1 MKTTVAETQ
10 KTVPAKKLPGLLK
23 KSYTQKQFEKKILKK
38 IYVAADKEFINN
50 YFTADADKTGS
61 VRIPKNSE
69 IVKADFIR
77 LKSVAKEIRQQK
89 FGIKL
94 IPLAA
99 VAGAIVALCVVVA
112 VFKNIIVRRAIVGG
126 MQSAFQAKTDIGYL
140 DFKPFDAKLTIKDLQ
155 QANKNDVMKN
165 IFQVGEITV
174 DFNLTELLRGKFD
187 AENITVADVL
197 IGTDRK
203 TSGYIPVKQKREEK
217 QNENRIADMQK
228 ALLADVQKTLSDTF
242 AEYNPETIIKN
253 VESNLKSPAMAESAK
268 ETIEATVAKWK
279 DTPES
284 MEKSIRE
291 FSASVDSLI
300 KTDWAGVKDPV
311 KLKAALDAINAAAAQ
326 GKNIKEQTE
335 KIAGEFKSDAATAER
350 LAKDISG
357 AIASDKALIDKE
369 IAKFKALKNDGIG
382 GVFNKV
388 LTAFMYNLFGTYY
401 PYVQKG
407 IDTALQFKSKAPA
420 SPSKKKAKKASRRM
434 KGTDIYYKNDNVPK
448 FLIENAYGS
457 GADWS
462 VSAKEVSSDP
472 DKRGK
477 PAELAAAFAVKGIE
491 NAVSAVIDGRS
502 KTDNPLVA
510 AQYTGTGFPL
520 SLKIDDAYALDAQ
533 SSALRCAVRGDD
545 DGSFNVQ
552 GSVDMS
558 GMKITTPSFEP
569 APVHEIY
576 RKATDRFTALRVGFN
591 AGYTPESGVTLSL
604 DTDAA
609 ERFAAVFQ
617 NMLASELSSITASA
631 REKVNELLSEKT
643 GGVSDEIAKLFDIQN
658 GIKLQEANF
667 GDMNAALEKAQ
678 RDILKQLAGQT
689 GSDAVQKAAGALKG
703 LFGR

>member
-1 MKTTVAETQ
+1 MKTTVAKTQ

-434 KGTDIYYKNDNVPK
+434 KGTDIYYKNDNIPK

-569 APVHEIY
+569 APVYEIY

>member
-10 KTVPAKKLPGLLK
+10 KTVLAKKLPGLLK

-77 LKSVAKEIRQQK
+77 LKTIAKEIRQQK
-89 FGIKL
+89 FGVKL

-99 VAGAIVALCVVVA
+99 LIGAIVAVCVVVGM
-112 VFKNIIVRRAIVGG
+112 FKNIIVKRAIVAG

-140 DFKPFDAKLTIKDLQ
+140 DFQIFGAKLTIKDLQ

-165 IFQVGEITV
+165 IFQVGEITF

-197 IGTDRK
+197 IGTERK
-203 TSGYIPVKQKREEK
+203 TSGYIPIKQKREEK
-217 QNENRIADMQK
+217 QNESRIADMQK
-228 ALLADVQKTLSDTF
+228 ALLADVQKTLFDTF
-242 AEYNPETIIKN
+242 AEYNPQTIIKN
-253 VESNLKSPAMAESAK
+253 VESNLKSPAMAESTKTA
-268 ETIEATVAKWK
+268 IEETVAKWK
-279 DTPES
+279 DTPQS

-291 FSASVDSLI
+291 FSSSVDTLV

-311 KLKAALDAINAAAAQ
+311 KLKEALDAINAAVVQ
-326 GKNIKEQTE
+326 GKNIKTQTE
-335 KIAGEFKSDAATAER
+335 KIAADFKSDTEKAER
-350 LAKDISG
+350 LSKEIGA

-369 IAKFKALKNDGIG
+369 IAKFKTLKNDGIG
-382 GVFNKV
+382 GIFNKV

-407 IDTALQFKSKAPA
+407 IDTALQFKSKAAPKPA
-420 SPSKKKAKKASRRM
+420 KKKAKKVSRRM
-434 KGTDIYYKNDNVPK
+434 KGTDIYYKNDTVPK
-448 FLIENAYGS
+448 FLIEKAYGS
-457 GADWS
+457 GANWS
-462 VSAKEVSSDP
+462 VSAKEISSDP

-477 PAELAAAFAVKGIE
+477 PAELSAAFAVKGID
-491 NAVSAVIDGRS
+491 NAISAVIDGRR
-502 KTDNPLVA
+502 KTDNPLLSA
-510 AQYTGTGFPL
+510 KYSGSGFPL
-520 SLKIDDAYALDAQ
+520 SLKIDDAYSLAAH
-533 SSALRCAVRGDD
+533 SSALSCTVLGDD
-545 DGSFNVQ
+545 DGSFRVQ
-552 GSVDMS
+552 GAIDMS
-558 GMKITTPSFEP
+558 GMKIATPSFEP
-569 APVHEIY
+569 APVYEIY
-576 RKATDRFTALRVGFN
+576 RKAAERFTALKVGFT
-591 AGYTPESGVTLSL
+591 AGYVLESGITLSI

-609 ERFAAVFQ
+609 ERFAEVFQ
-617 NMLASELSSITASA
+617 SMLASELTSITASA
-631 REKVNELLSEKT
+631 REKVNELLAEKT
-643 GGVSDEIAKLFDIQN
+643 GGVSAEIVKLTDIQN

>member
-1 MKTTVAETQ
+1 M
-10 KTVPAKKLPGLLK
+10 
-23 KSYTQKQFEKKILKK
+23 
-38 IYVAADKEFINN
+38 DKEFVNN
-50 YFTADADKTGS
+50 YFTADTDKSGS
-61 VRIPKNSE
+61 VHIPKDSE

-77 LKSVAKEIRQQK
+77 LKTVAKEIRQQK

-112 VFKNIIVRRAIVGG
+112 VFKNIIVRRAIAGG

-165 IFQVGEITV
+165 IFQVGKITV

-217 QNENRIADMQK
+217 QNESRIADMQK

-335 KIAGEFKSDAATAER
+335 KIAGEFKSDAAAAER
-350 LAKDISG
+350 LGKDISG

-382 GVFNKV
+382 GVFDKV

-407 IDTALQFKSKAPA
+407 IDTALQFKSKASA

-434 KGTDIYYKNDNVPK
+434 KGTDIYYKNDNIPK

-569 APVHEIY
+569 APVYEIY

-617 NMLASELSSITASA
+617 SMLASELSSITASA

>member
-1 MKTTVAETQ
+1 MKTTVAKTQ
-10 KTVPAKKLPGLLK
+10 KTVPAKKLPKLLK
-23 KSYTQKQFEKKILKK
+23 KSYTREQFEKKILKK
-38 IYVAADKEFINN
+38 IYVAADKEFVNN
-50 YFTADADKTGS
+50 YFIADTDKSGS
-61 VRIPKNSE
+61 VRIPKDSE

-77 LKSVAKEIRQQK
+77 LKTVAKEIRRQK

-99 VAGAIVALCVVVA
+99 VAGAIVALCVVIA

-126 MQSAFQAKTDIGYL
+126 MQRAFQAKTDIGYL
-140 DFKPFDAKLTIKDLQ
+140 DFKPFGAKLTIKDLQ

-335 KIAGEFKSDAATAER
+335 KIAGEFKSDTAAAER

-382 GVFNKV
+382 GVFDKV
-388 LTAFMYNLFGTYY
+388 LTAFMYNLFGMYY

-407 IDTALQFKSKAPA
+407 IDTALQFKSKASSQPA
-420 SPSKKKAKKASRRM
+420 KKKAKKVSRRM
-434 KGTDIYYKNDNVPK
+434 KGTDIYYKNDTVPK

-457 GADWS
+457 GANWS

-477 PAELAAAFAVKGIE
+477 PAELSAAFAVKGID
-491 NAVSAVIDGRS
+491 NAISAVIDGRR
-502 KTDNPLVA
+502 KTDNPLLSA
-510 AQYTGTGFPL
+510 KYSGSGFPL
-520 SLKIDDAYALDAQ
+520 SLKIDDAYSLAAH
-533 SSALRCAVRGDD
+533 SSALSCTVLGDD
-545 DGSFNVQ
+545 DGSFRVQ
-552 GSVDMS
+552 GALDMR
-558 GMKITTPSFEP
+558 GMKIATPSFEP
-569 APVHEIY
+569 APVYEIY
-576 RKATDRFTALRVGFN
+576 RKATERFTALKVGFT
-591 AGYTPESGVTLSL
+591 AGYALESGIALSI

-609 ERFAAVFQ
+609 ERFAEVFQ
-617 NMLASELSSITASA
+617 SMLASELTSITASA
-631 REKVNELLSEKT
+631 REKVNELLAEKT
-643 GGVSDEIAKLFDIQN
+643 GGVSAEIAKLTDIQN